1 MVSMKPDP
9 QAAPGNLETVRQLL
23 NSWYIPHEPGEPV
36 EEPVD
41 AFDAHTKTLKFTDTT
56 EALQLRQLRDDLR
69 AVVERVPNA
78 DLRLNTWLKR
88 LKLRPV
94 IQDGAVRFHHE
105 AGVPGDMLALVLSA
119 IQEGSWDRLK
129 ACPDC
134 HWVFFDHSRNGSKR
148 WCLMTAAA
156 GGPGGRSC
164 GSIAKVKRYRA
175 KHKQS

>member
-1 MVSMKPDP
+1 
-9 QAAPGNLETVRQLL
+9 
-23 NSWYIPHEPGEPV
+23 V
-36 EEPVD
+36 EEPID
-41 AFDAHTKTLKFTDTT
+41 AFDAHAQTLKVTDAT

-78 DLRLNTWLKR
+78 DVRLNTWLKR
-88 LKLRPV
+88 LKLQPV

-105 AGVPGDMLALVLSA
+105 AGVSGDILALVLGA

-148 WCLMTAAA
+148 WCLMTA
-156 GGPGGRSC
+156 GGPEGRSC